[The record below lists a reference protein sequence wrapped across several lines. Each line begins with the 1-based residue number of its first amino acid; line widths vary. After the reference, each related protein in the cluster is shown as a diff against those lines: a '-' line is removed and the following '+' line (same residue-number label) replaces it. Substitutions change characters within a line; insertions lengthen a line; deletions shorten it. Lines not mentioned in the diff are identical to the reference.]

1 MLPATKC
8 LYFTIVPRPLI
19 NHPLAC
25 QLKYYSLSPKSDCL
39 FSSLKVHTRIHTKEK
54 PFVCHVSG
62 CDSAFTTLYRLNAH
76 TRLHTGTMGLS

>member
-1 MLPATKC
+1 M
-8 LYFTIVPRPLI
+8 
-19 NHPLAC
+19 H
-25 QLKYYSLSPKSDCL
+25 LSCKFYIFEVKNRIS

-76 TRLHTGTMGLS
+76 TRLHTGMSHG